1 LRSTRAHLLILC
13 GVLQVASAGAAP
25 AVDGFELSERCPP
38 GFELT
43 PRRACELRD
52 RYQFYDSLQDRGVG
66 GLRTSLPPH
75 RDGFT
80 PAQIDLGRYLFFDPV
95 LSGDG
100 TLSCASC
107 HRPDRGLADGRPRSL
122 GVRGQDAGR
131 AAPTLW
137 NVAFLQRLF
146 WDARAES
153 LEAQARGPL
162 YSPLEM
168 GNEPA
173 RLLRSLNG
181 NAVYRRL
188 FGAAFPGQRGAITES
203 QVYTAL
209 AAFQSSLISLNS
221 RYDRYAHGHT
231 AALSDRE
238 IEGLNVFRSFVARC
252 AECHTPP
259 LFTNG
264 QVAVIGAPEPPGR
277 PFDVGAE
284 KTFGAAKL
292 RGGFKVPT
300 LRNIARTAPY
310 MHSGAFT
317 TLRQTVEF
325 YNKGR
330 GNAVPKD
337 QALYLHWH
345 ISSPGLTRTEVA
357 RLVDFLQTLT
367 DEAFM
372 PEVPRRVPSGLAPL
386 DNPLRTAAA
395 PAGTVRQ

>member
-1 LRSTRAHLLILC
+1 LRFICLQFVVLC
-13 GVLQVASAGAAP
+13 GLLQVAGTSAAST
-25 AVDGFELSERCPP
+25 DGFELSKRCPP
-38 GFELT
+38 GFELVS
-43 PRRACELRD
+43 RGACELRD
-52 RYQFYDSLQDRGVG
+52 LYQFYDSLQGRGVG

-107 HRPDRGLADGRPRSL
+107 HRPDRGLADGKPQSV
-122 GVRGQDAGR
+122 GIHGQPAGR

-162 YSPLEM
+162 YSPVEM

-181 NAVYRRL
+181 NAIYRRL
-188 FGAAFPGQRGAITES
+188 FDEAFPGQPGPVTEP
-203 QVYTAL
+203 QVYSAL
-209 AAFQSSLISLNS
+209 AAFQSTLVSLNS
-221 RYDRYAHGHT
+221 RYDRYAHGYD
-231 AALSDRE
+231 AALTERE

-264 QVAVIGAPEPPGR
+264 QVAVIGAPEPPGHA
-277 PFDVGAE
+277 FDVGAE
-284 KTFGAAKL
+284 RTFGAAKL

-310 MHSGAFT
+310 MHSGAFA
-317 TLRQTVEF
+317 TLQQTVEF

-330 GNAVPKD
+330 GNAVPPD
-337 QALYLHWH
+337 QKLYLHWH
-345 ISSPGLTRTEVA
+345 ITSPDLTDTEVA
-357 RLVDFLQTLT
+357 RLVDFLQALT
-367 DEAFM
+367 DESFM
-372 PEVPRRVPSGLAPL
+372 PAVPRRVPSGLPPL
-386 DNPLRTAAA
+386 DNPRRTASVPSSA
-395 PAGTVRQ
+395 VHR